1 MQFAALDGF
10 IHELLWRK
18 MCDNLK
24 LMLRSKI
31 RILCS
36 TSWYLVRQT
45 GALKYRRIRRNAK
58 PEVFLL
64 SVWVVKARA
73 RLARAEDKA

>member
-10 IHELLWRK
+10 IHELLWR
-18 MCDNLK
+18 NLK

-31 RILCS
+31 RIHCD

-45 GALKYRRIRRNAK
+45 GALKYRRIRRSAK
-58 PEVFLL
+58 PEVLL
-64 SVWVVKARA
+64 
-73 RLARAEDKA
+73 LI